1 MVEIPDSLYL
11 LFTGELEQQDDQYV
25 IEVPNEAFNASE
37 SPVQSDRQYRIAI
50 INTPESIDKSRES
63 TTDHSESESTTE
75 SQSPQGPP
83 VETGDVRTV
92 TIEALGDQ
100 GDGIAKVERGYVL
113 IVPGG
118 EPGDEL
124 TVRVEDVREN
134 VGFAQMVNGQI

>member
-1 MVEIPDSLYL
+1 MVQIESFQIQPLSATFAGSKTDS
-11 LFTGELEQQDDQYV
+11 GR
-25 IEVPNEAFNASE
+25 I
-37 SPVQSDRQYRIAI
+37 IAI

-124 TVRVEDVREN
+124 TARVEDVREN